1 MNNQLRH
8 ILADETAPVTREWL
22 EDAMSEMPYC
32 TLPLLLYL
40 KRNGIAGNEDLLA
53 RLAIA
58 TGDRR
63 ALALQLGEDA
73 AALSQ
78 FYPAPPEP
86 ETPDTETTID
96 RFLDSFGHTSE
107 KEIAALNQAIFNPT
121 PDYADVLAAQERQQG
136 QQAGSHAM
144 SDEDRLINNFIAQN
158 QERERQVSQAPSQP
172 HVEASEVAEIAQV
185 QVSEPT
191 QADDTMF
198 SESLAMSYIASR
210 KFGKALEIIEHIS
223 ADNPEKSIYFADQI
237 RFLRKLVLNE
247 KLLNQN

>member
-1 MNNQLRH
+1 
-8 ILADETAPVTREWL
+8 
-22 EDAMSEMPYC
+22 
-32 TLPLLLYL
+32 
-40 KRNGIAGNEDLLA
+40 
-53 RLAIA
+53 
-58 TGDRR
+58 
-63 ALALQLGEDA
+63 
-73 AALSQ
+73 
-78 FYPAPPEP
+78 
-86 ETPDTETTID
+86 
-96 RFLDSFGHTSE
+96 
-107 KEIAALNQAIFNPT
+107 
-121 PDYADVLAAQERQQG
+121 
-136 QQAGSHAM
+136 M